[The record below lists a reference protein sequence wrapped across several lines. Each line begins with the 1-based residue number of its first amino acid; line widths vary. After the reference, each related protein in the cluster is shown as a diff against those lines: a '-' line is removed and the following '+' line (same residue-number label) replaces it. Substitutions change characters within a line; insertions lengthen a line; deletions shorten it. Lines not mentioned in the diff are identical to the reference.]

1 MNRRA
6 VITGMGVL
14 CSLGRNLGE
23 FWQGLVD
30 GKSGIGP
37 IDRFDPAGLRNQ
49 SAGQLRACVSE
60 PAVFRLRQP
69 PDLATQFLL
78 TAAREAMH
86 RAAIAPA
93 AERDTSFGASYA
105 TNFGGANSW
114 EGYVS
119 GLLDGD
125 VHPEALDEFAF
136 ERAADRACEAFGIG
150 GPCALLSVACAS
162 GGAAIGAALDM
173 IRLGEA
179 DVVLVAGYDALAPTP
194 LSGLSVL
201 RTMTDEMIRPFSA
214 DRSGT
219 LFGEGAAALV
229 LEELEHARDRNAHP
243 LAEVLG
249 WAENNNA
256 YHLTAPDQGGA
267 GMTRV
272 VRDAVADA
280 GIDAATIDY
289 VNAHGTGTEPHD
301 PAEVQAVKTVL
312 GDRAREI
319 PMSSI
324 KAAIGHMMGAAG
336 VVEAV
341 ATVMA
346 INEDVVPPTVNYREP
361 DPECDLDHVPNEAR
375 EAEVQRAISISAGI
389 GGNNSCIA
397 LGAAS

>member
-14 CSLGRNLGE
+14 SSLGRNLGE
-23 FWQGLVD
+23 FWQGLVE
-30 GKSGIGP
+30 GRSGIGP
-37 IDRFDPAGLRNQ
+37 IDRFDPDGLRNNN
-49 SAGQLRACVSE
+49 AGQVRDFDFEA
-60 PAVFRLRQP
+60 AVFGLREA

-78 TAAREAMH
+78 TAAREALH
-86 RAAIAPA
+86 RAMIAPG
-93 AERDTSFGASYA
+93 AERDPGFGASYA

-114 EGYVS
+114 ESYVS
-119 GLLDGD
+119 GLLGGD
-125 VHPEALDEFAF
+125 VAPEAFEEFAF
-136 ERAADRACEAFGIG
+136 GAAAGHTCEAFGIG

-162 GGAAIGAALDM
+162 GGAALGVALDM
-173 IRLGEA
+173 IRGGEA
-179 DVVLVAGYDALAPTP
+179 DVVLAAGYDALAPTP

-219 LFGEGAAALV
+219 LFGEGAAAV
-229 LEELEHARDRNAHP
+229 VIEEVEHARERNAQP

-272 VRDAVADA
+272 VRDALADA
-280 GIDAATIDY
+280 GIDARTIDY
-289 VNAHGTGTEPHD
+289 VNAHGTGTQPHD

-336 VVEAV
+336 VAEAV

-346 INEDVVPPTVNYREP
+346 INERVVPTTVNYREP

-375 EAEVQRAISISAGI
+375 EAEVKRAISISAGI
-389 GGNNSCIA
+389 GGNNSCIV